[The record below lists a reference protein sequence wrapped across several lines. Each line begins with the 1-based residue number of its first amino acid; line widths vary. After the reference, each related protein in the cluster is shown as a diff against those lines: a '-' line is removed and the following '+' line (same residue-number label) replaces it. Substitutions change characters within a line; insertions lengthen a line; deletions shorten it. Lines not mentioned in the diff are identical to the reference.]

1 MIITWLGHSCFKI
14 ESDNTSLVTD
24 PFDSETGIKL
34 PRNLE
39 ASIVTVSHSHHDH
52 ANLDGVKGNP
62 FVISA
67 PGEYEIKGAFI
78 YGIPSFHDTQEGKD
92 RGLNIIYRI
101 EIDDQDDIKVA
112 HLGDLG
118 HKLSADDLEKLGEI
132 DILMIPVGGK
142 FTLDA
147 KEATDLVNQI
157 EPRIVI
163 PMHYKTPGLKIDL
176 DPVDKFVKVSGL
188 VHEEMSKL
196 KVKRKDLP
204 SDTTKIVTFTL

>member
-24 PFDSETGIKL
+24 PFGPDIGLKL

-39 ASIVTVSHSHHDH
+39 ASIVTISHAHHDH
-52 ANLDGVKGNP
+52 ANIDAVKGDP

-78 YGIPSFHDTQEGKD
+78 YGIPSWHDNEEGKE

-118 HKLSADDLEKLGEI
+118 HKLSTETLEKLGEI
-132 DILMIPVGGK
+132 DVLFIPVGGK
-142 FTLDA
+142 YTLDA
-147 KEATDLVNQI
+147 KEAVDLVNQI

-163 PMHYKTPGLKIDL
+163 PMHYKVPGLKVDIDS
-176 DPVDKFVKVSGL
+176 VDKFIKLSGL
-188 VHEEMSKL
+188 QHEELPKL
-196 KVKRKDLP
+196 KLKKKDLP
-204 SDTTKIVTFTL
+204 QDTTKVITLTV

>member
-24 PFDSETGIKL
+24 PFSPDTGLKV

-39 ASIVTVSHSHHDH
+39 ASIVIISHPHHDH
-52 ANLDGVKGNP
+52 ANLEAVKGSP
-62 FVISA
+62 FVLPA
-67 PGEYEIKGAFI
+67 PGEYEIQGAFI
-78 YGIPSFHDTQEGKD
+78 YGIPSFHDNQGGKE

-118 HKLSADDLEKLGEI
+118 HKLSSEALEKLGEI
-132 DILMIPVGGK
+132 DVLMIPVGGK
-142 FTLDA
+142 YTLDA
-147 KEATDLVNQI
+147 KEAADLVNQI

-163 PMHYKTPGLKIDL
+163 PMHYKMPGLKIDL
-176 DPVDKFVKVSGL
+176 DPVDKFIKACGL
-188 VHEEMSKL
+188 PHEELPKL
-196 KVKRKDLP
+196 KLKRKDLP
-204 SDTTKIVTFTL
+204 VDVMKVVTLTI